1 MILVDS
7 GGIQEVQLAK
17 LLFEDGHYRYF
28 NTSEQLISYLKLK
41 PDQKFQLYAVDS
53 GMTLYDRG
61 DPNQSLYGYDAGDVF
76 CGEEVWYDSNTGKV
90 KTISPGD
97 RTWGG

>member
-1 MILVDS
+1 MILDDS
-7 GGIQEVQLAK
+7 IGIQEVRLAK

-28 NTSEQLISYLKLK
+28 NNSEQLISYLKLK
-41 PDQKFQLYAVDS
+41 PDQKFQLDAADS

-76 CGEEVWYDSNTGKV
+76 CGQVWYDSASGKV
-90 KTISPGD
+90 TTISQGD
-97 RTWGG
+97 RRWGG